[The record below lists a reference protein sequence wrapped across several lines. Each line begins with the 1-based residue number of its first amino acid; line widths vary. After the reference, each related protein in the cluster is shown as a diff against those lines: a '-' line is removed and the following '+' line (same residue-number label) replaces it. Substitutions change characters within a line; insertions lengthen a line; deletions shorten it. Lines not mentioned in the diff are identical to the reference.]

1 LTREQVGALDP
12 YAFLAVLG
20 KRVIHPGGRASTDQ
34 LLAWAGLRPGD
45 RVLDTGCG
53 VQDGEFAAA
62 HIPGAQHR
70 ELGSV
75 AEAATNLSPGPL
87 AVMCGHGER
96 AATAAS
102 VLERAGRPG
111 AAIVMGGPQDWPRRP
126 DVPST
131 RRHETRQRISGADA
145 GRAGES
151 RAVQPA
157 RRGPSPT
164 SLPGRWATGTA
175 ASPSSWPVG

>member
-1 LTREQVGALDP
+1 VSSLTREQVGALDP
-12 YAFLAVLG
+12 YSFLAVLG

-75 AEAATNLSPGPL
+75 AEAAT
-87 AVMCGHGER
+87 
-96 AATAAS
+96 
-102 VLERAGRPG
+102 
-111 AAIVMGGPQDWPRRP
+111 
-126 DVPST
+126 
-131 RRHETRQRISGADA
+131 
-145 GRAGES
+145 
-151 RAVQPA
+151 
-157 RRGPSPT
+157 
-164 SLPGRWATGTA
+164 SLPPGRWPSCAGTA
-175 ASPSSWPVG
+175 SAPRPPRASWSVPVGRALRS